1 MSDED
6 TGFAL
11 EENLEN
17 ELDSNDEPLN
27 LFVPEANYVVENPTI
42 EKTLEEGSSK
52 ADKEV
57 KGKIKE
63 KGKGKENG
71 KRKRK
76 DKGKSELKSKRNQT
90 DTIRQFPEHHIP
102 FDVFSAVTNRDG
114 LVEPNLK
121 IFYKI
126 SIFRTIQKL
135 TKVTK
140 IRKSDAL

>member
-57 KGKIKE
+57 KGKSKE

-76 DKGKSELKSKRNQT
+76 GKGKSKLKSKRNQT
-90 DTIRQFPEHHIP
+90 DTIHQFPEYHIP

-121 IFYKI
+121 TFCKI

-135 TKVTK
+135 TKVTN

>member
-17 ELDSNDEPLN
+17 ELDSNNEPLN

-57 KGKIKE
+57 KGKSKE

-76 DKGKSELKSKRNQT
+76 DKGKSKLKSKRNQT
-90 DTIRQFPEHHIP
+90 DTIHQFPEHHIP

-121 IFYKI
+121 TFYKI
-126 SIFRTIQKL
+126 SIFWTIQKL

>member
-17 ELDSNDEPLN
+17 ELDSNNEPLN

-42 EKTLEEGSSK
+42 DKTLEEGSSK

-57 KGKIKE
+57 KGKSKE

-76 DKGKSELKSKRNQT
+76 DKGKSKLKSKRNQT
-90 DTIRQFPEHHIP
+90 DTIHQFPEHHIP

-121 IFYKI
+121 TFYKI

>member
-57 KGKIKE
+57 KGKSKE

-71 KRKRK
+71 KRIGK
-76 DKGKSELKSKRNQT
+76 DKGKSKLKSKRNQT
-90 DTIRQFPEHHIP
+90 DTIHQFPEHHIP

-121 IFYKI
+121 TFYKI

>member
-57 KGKIKE
+57 KGKSKE

-76 DKGKSELKSKRNQT
+76 DKGKSKLKSKRNQT
-90 DTIRQFPEHHIP
+90 DTIHQFPEHHIP

-121 IFYKI
+121 TFYKI
-126 SIFRTIQKL
+126 SFFRTIQKL

>member
-57 KGKIKE
+57 KGKSKE

-90 DTIRQFPEHHIP
+90 DTIHQFPEHHIP
-102 FDVFSAVTNRDG
+102 FDVTNRDG

-121 IFYKI
+121 TFYKI